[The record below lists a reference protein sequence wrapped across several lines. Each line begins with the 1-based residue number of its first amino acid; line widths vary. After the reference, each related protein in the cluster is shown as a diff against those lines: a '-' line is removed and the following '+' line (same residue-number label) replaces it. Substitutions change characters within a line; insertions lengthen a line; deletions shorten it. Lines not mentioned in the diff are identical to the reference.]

1 MERRFS
7 AKERVRGER
16 LESGERLRRGGF
28 VAVFMVGEWLI
39 VVFMVGEWL
48 IVVW

>member
-7 AKERVRGER
+7 AKEGVRGEVER

-28 VAVFMVGEWLI
+28 VAVFMVGI
-39 VVFMVGEWL
+39 FFVVNVCIW
-48 IVVW
+48 V

>member
-7 AKERVRGER
+7 AKEGVRGEVER

-28 VAVFMVGEWLI
+28 VAVFMVGECI
-39 VVFMVGEWL
+39 FFVVNVCIW
-48 IVVW
+48 V